1 MQAYR
6 YNTGMPTKPLSTQR
20 KRQYESPFVSFVSL
34 WENPSQ
40 QTFVPLPSFVGT
52 SVGNN
57 KLHRNNTMK
66 RTPTKPLST
75 QRKRQYESPFVSFVP
90 LWETKQNLFVPF
102 VPLWENPLCPS
113 WLCGNQKQNP
123 FVGKKYNIM
132 KITERAAAQLKNI
145 LEKHDSPEAGIKIY
159 ATQGCCGP
167 SPAMD
172 VAENPGSNDTQI
184 EIDGINF
191 FVANELL
198 DKIENS
204 LIELSPGGF
213 RIHGFPKK
221 NSCCD

>member
-1 MQAYR
+1 VG
-6 YNTGMPTKPLSTQR
+6 NKTKPLCALCAFVG
-20 KRQYESPFVSFVSL
+20 KPFVLFVSL
-34 WENPSQ
+34 WEP
-40 QTFVPLPSFVGT
+40 
-52 SVGNN
+52 
-57 KLHRNNTMK
+57 
-66 RTPTKPLST
+66 
-75 QRKRQYESPFVSFVP
+75 
-90 LWETKQNLFVPF
+90 
-102 VPLWENPLCPS
+102 
-113 WLCGNQKQNP
+113 KQNP

-167 SPAMD
+167 SPGMD
-172 VAENPGSNDTQI
+172 VAENPGFNDTQI

-198 DKIENS
+198 DKMENS

-213 RIHGFPKK
+213 RIHGCPKK